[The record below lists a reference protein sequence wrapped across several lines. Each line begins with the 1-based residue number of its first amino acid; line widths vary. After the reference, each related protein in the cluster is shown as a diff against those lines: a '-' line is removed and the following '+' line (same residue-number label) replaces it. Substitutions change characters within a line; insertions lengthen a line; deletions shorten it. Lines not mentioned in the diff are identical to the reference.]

1 MEEKK
6 VTSFLDKL
14 KEKAQKQTN
23 YGGETEMTD
32 AQMSMRD
39 CPNCGAGRA
48 KQDGLTHC
56 AYCNFEFLSVVLT
69 DGINLKKENKY
80 KWKTIRQKNII
91 GE

>member
-32 AQMSMRD
+32 AQMSLRD
-39 CPNCGAGRA
+39 CPKCGAGRA
-48 KQDGLTHC
+48 KHDGVTHC
-56 AYCNFEFLSVVLT
+56 AYCGFEFIPVNLT
-69 DGINLKKENKY
+69 DGFYIKKEDNS
-80 KWKTIRQKNII
+80 I
-91 GE
+91 

>member
-14 KEKAQKQTN
+14 KEKAQKQSN

-32 AQMSMRD
+32 AQMSLRD

-48 KQDGLTHC
+48 KQDGVTHC
-56 AYCNFEFLSVVLT
+56 AYCGFEFIQVKLT
-69 DGINLKKENKY
+69 DGFYIKKEDNS
-80 KWKTIRQKNII
+80 I
-91 GE
+91 

>member
-6 VTSFLDKL
+6 VNSFLSRL

-23 YGGETEMTD
+23 YGGEMEITEAKMN
-32 AQMSMRD
+32 AKD

-56 AYCNFEFLSVVLT
+56 AYCGFEFLSIKLT
-69 DGINLKKENKY
+69 DGVYIKKEDNS
-80 KWKTIRQKNII
+80 I
-91 GE
+91 